1 LNKLLLMKIVTLLLL
16 SALLK
21 TGIASGQNDP
31 QAIKI
36 LDDFSSNASKAPSVS
51 MTFKMIST
59 DLTENKSDTVKGS
72 IILSKDKYMLNLGD
86 NQVWYNGETNWNYLF
101 AEKEVTITKPDKKD
115 NSFQNRPS
123 LIFSMYKSGYKSRL
137 IDEKTDLYVI
147 DLYPEDV
154 KSDLVR
160 VRLEIRKS
168 DLSMKSLEY
177 KRRDGLVITL
187 QILEYNL
194 KQKPSQDTFV
204 FHAEKYKGVEIND
217 MR

>member
-1 LNKLLLMKIVTLLLL
+1 MKIVILLFL

-21 TGIASGQNDP
+21 TGTASAQNDP
-31 QAIKI
+31 EALKI
-36 LDDFSSNASKAPSVS
+36 LDNFSSNASKAPSVT
-51 MTFKMIST
+51 MAFRMITT
-59 DLTENKSDTVKGS
+59 DLTENRTDTVKGS
-72 IILSKDKYMLNLGD
+72 IILSKDKYMLSLGD
-86 NQVWYNGETNWNYLF
+86 NLVWYNGETNWNYLD

-123 LIFSMYKSGYKSRL
+123 LIFNMYKSGYKSRL
-137 IDEKTDLYVI
+137 TDEKSDLYII

-160 VRLEIRKS
+160 VRLDIKKS
-168 DLSMKSLEY
+168 DLSLKNLEY

-194 KQKPSQDTFV
+194 KNKPSADTFV
-204 FHAEKYKGVEIND
+204 FQTEKYKGVEIND